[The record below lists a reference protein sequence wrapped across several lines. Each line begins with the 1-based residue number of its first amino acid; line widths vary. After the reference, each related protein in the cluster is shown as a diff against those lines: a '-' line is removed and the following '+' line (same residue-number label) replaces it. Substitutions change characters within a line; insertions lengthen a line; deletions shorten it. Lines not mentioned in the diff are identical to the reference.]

1 MKKLT
6 TLTFALIAALTALC
20 ATKTFETIDLTTE
33 VFDDDDQLGVAALR
47 NMSSIT
53 NAFQSKVDE
62 NTGERTTTIIGDNI
76 TATGKVMKVTD
87 NLVVGEGVNYSD
99 HAFLSGHKAKES
111 YGDLTAGSMGYVVIG
126 VNPDGVANTLKLD
139 GDLSGI
145 DLTKKYSLALSHF
158 QISNQIEITNVVGQV
173 VYLKKAYWGSD
184 FVSELANK
192 SESYFWNMYNGED
205 DNGLYCPTDTTIGN
219 TRMRN
224 FKYQTAEGGS
234 SKAIGKYS
242 HAEGRYSIAEGRYSH
257 AEGQLGFAGGVASH
271 VEGQGG
277 LVTGS
282 CGHSEGINT
291 EATAYAHAEG
301 AFAKATGNGS
311 HAEGGWR
318 ASGTEYAAGGQA
330 LASASHAEG
339 VGTIANAVGSHAE
352 GYGNV
357 AKGAYSHAEGGYY
370 SSTEVHTNISAAA
383 GSHVEGLAT
392 YASSSAVAGHAEGFK
407 TTADGK
413 YAHAQG
419 YKTLAKGQASHS
431 EGELTQASGVNTH
444 AEGIGNMASGAQA
457 HVEGGMYY
465 SGTTYTNVASGT
477 ASHAEG
483 YNTQALNLGT
493 HTEGYG
499 TIAVANRS
507 HAEGHSTLAI
517 GDSAH
522 AEGHLTIAHGG
533 YSHAE
538 GNGTNT
544 EKTEF
549 TVFYSGSGNTYTTT
563 VEHALSINNIIRFG
577 NQVKRITSIPTPY
590 SFVVNSKF
598 STNLS
603 NDTIYVVNGIAF
615 GEHSHAEGYQ
625 VLAIGNYSHAEGYKT
640 ISFGQSAHAS
650 GEFSEANKQASFATG
665 YRAIANNQIG
675 EIALG
680 KNNISSADTMLSVG
694 IGTDAQ
700 KKNAFEIKTTGDVF
714 IKGIGNYD
722 GINQTGAISLQ
733 QKILNLEASSSGGID
748 ANAIDVAASNAVE
761 RINAATDLA
770 TMKQAMI
777 DFIQS
782 FRKQ

>member
-20 ATKTFETIDLTTE
+20 ATNTFETIDLNTE

-47 NMSSIT
+47 NVTSLT

-62 NTGERTTTIIGDNI
+62 NTGARTTTIIGDNI
-76 TATGKVMKVTD
+76 TATGKVMKITD

-99 HAFLSGHKAKES
+99 HAFLTGHKAKAS
-111 YGDLTAGSMGYVVIG
+111 YGDLTAGAMGYVVIG
-126 VNPDGVANTLKLD
+126 VNPGGVAHTLKLD

-158 QISNQIEITNVVGQV
+158 QISNQIEISNVVGQV

-184 FVSELANK
+184 FASELADK
-192 SESYFWNMYNGED
+192 GESYFWNMYNGDD
-205 DNGLYCPTDTTIGN
+205 DNGLYCPTDTSIGN
-219 TRMRN
+219 TKMRN

-291 EATAYAHAEG
+291 EATSYAHAEG
-301 AFAKATGNGS
+301 AFTKAVGNGS

-318 ASGTEYAAGGQA
+318 ASATEYAPGGQA

-339 VGTIANAVGSHAE
+339 VGTTAKGTGSHAE

-357 AKGAYSHAEGGYY
+357 ANGVYSHAEGGYY
-370 SSTEVHTNISAAA
+370 STSEVHTNIANGAA
-383 GSHVEGLAT
+383 SHVEGMET
-392 YASSSAVAGHAEGFK
+392 YTSTSASCGHAEG
-407 TTADGK
+407 
-413 YAHAQG
+413 YR
-419 YKTLAKGQASHS
+419 SHS
-431 EGELTQASGVNTH
+431 EGKYTH
-444 AEGIGNMASGAQA
+444 AEGQSTIAKGIASHAEGQSTQSNGTGSHAEGRGNVASGSYS
-457 HVEGGMYY
+457 HVEGGMVFDGV
-465 SGTTYTNVASGT
+465 SYTNVASQT

-483 YNTQALNLGT
+483 YSTTASSLGC
-493 HTEGYG
+493 HAEGYG
-499 TIAVANRS
+499 TIASANRA
-507 HAEGHSTLAI
+507 HAEGHTTLAV

-522 AEGHLTIAHGG
+522 AEGHLTIAYGG

-538 GNGTNT
+538 GNGTSSD
-544 EKTEF
+544 KDF
-549 TVFYSGSGNTYTTT
+549 MMFHIGGNSYTTT
-563 VEHALSINNIIRFG
+563 VNHALSPNTILRMRNQIRKVTATPG
-577 NQVKRITSIPTPY
+577 ARTITLNSVFSDLTTNDVIK
-590 SFVVNSKF
+590 VV
-598 STNLS
+598 TGVA
-603 NDTIYVVNGIAF
+603 Y
-615 GEHSHAEGYQ
+615 GE
-625 VLAIGNYSHAEGYKT
+625 YSHAEGYGTLSIGNYSHTEGSSTKAL
-640 ISFGQSAHAS
+640 GQSAHAS
-650 GEFSEANKQASFATG
+650 GEYSEANKQASFASG

-680 KNNISSADTMLSVG
+680 KNNISSANTMLSVG

-700 KKNAFEIKTTGDVF
+700 KQNAFEIKTTGDVF

-722 GINQTGAISLQ
+722 GINQSGAISLQ
-733 QKILNLEASSSGGID
+733 AKIQALESAGGLD
-748 ANAIDVAASNAVE
+748 AATIKSAASTAKGKIE
-761 RINAATDLA
+761 AANDLSIIKA
-770 TMKQAMI
+770 AMI
-777 DFIQS
+777 EFLDTFNQ
-782 FRKQ
+782 

>member
-20 ATKTFETIDLTTE
+20 ATNTFETINLNTE

-47 NMSSIT
+47 NVTSLT

-62 NTGERTTTIIGDNI
+62 NTGVRTTTIIGDDI

-87 NLVVGEGVNYSD
+87 NLIVGEGVNYSD
-99 HAFLSGHKAKES
+99 HAFLTGHKAKES
-111 YGDLTAGSMGYVVIG
+111 YGDLTAGAMGYVVIG
-126 VNPDGVANTLKLD
+126 VNPGGVANTLKLD

-158 QISNQIEITNVVGQV
+158 QISNQMEISNVVGQV

-184 FVSELANK
+184 FTSELAGK
-192 SESYFWNMYNGED
+192 SESYFWDMYNGDD
-205 DNGLYCPTDTTIGN
+205 DNGLYCPTDTSIGN
-219 TRMRN
+219 TKMRN

-301 AFAKATGNGS
+301 AFSKATGNGS

-318 ASGTEYAAGGQA
+318 SSASEYASGGQA

-357 AKGAYSHAEGGYY
+357 AKGSYSHAEGGYY
-370 SSTEVHTNISAAA
+370 SSTEVHTNVAASA

-392 YASSSAVAGHAEGFK
+392 YASSDAVAGHAEGFK
-407 TTADGK
+407 TTSDGK

-419 YKTLAKGQASHS
+419 YKTLAKGQASHA
-431 EGELTQASGVNTH
+431 EGELTQARGANTH
-444 AEGIGNMASGAQA
+444 AEGIGNVASGAQA

-507 HAEGHSTLAI
+507 HAEGHSTLAN
-517 GDSAH
+517 GDSSH
-522 AEGHLTIAHGG
+522 AEGHFTIAQGG

-538 GNGTNT
+538 GNGTSSD
-544 EKTEF
+544 KEF
-549 TVFYSGSGNTYTTT
+549 MMFHIGGNSYTTT
-563 VEHALSINNIIRFG
+563 VDHALSPNTVIRMR
-577 NQVKRITSIPTPY
+577 NQIRKVTATPGARTITLNSVFSELTTNDVIKVVTGVAYGEY
-590 SFVVNSKF
+590 S
-598 STNLS
+598 
-603 NDTIYVVNGIAF
+603 
-615 GEHSHAEGYQ
+615 HSEGYGT
-625 VLAIGNYSHAEGYKT
+625 LSIGNYSHTEGNSTKAL
-640 ISFGQSAHAS
+640 GQSAHAS
-650 GEFSEANKQASFATG
+650 GEYSEANKQASFAAG

-680 KNNISSADTMLSVG
+680 KNNISSTNTMLSVG

-700 KKNAFEIKTTGDVF
+700 KQNAFEIKTTGDVF

-722 GINQTGAISLQ
+722 GINQSGAISLQ
-733 QKILNLEASSSGGID
+733 AKIQALDSATSGGLD
-748 ANAIDVAASNAVE
+748 AATIKAAASTAKGKIE
-761 RINAATDLA
+761 AANDLSII
-770 TMKQAMI
+770 KEAMI
-777 DFIQS
+777 EFLDTFNQ
-782 FRKQ
+782 